1 MVEKVKEQKKND
13 RVCFEEFAAAGREGM
28 KENVKKAIRIFR
40 MAE

>member
-1 MVEKVKEQKKND
+1 MVEKAKEQEEND
-13 RVCFEEFAAAGREGM
+13 RVYFEEFAAAGLEGM